1 MEKSPLIYW
10 FRNDLR
16 IQGNTG
22 LSNATASGHPVIPVF
37 IYDQASEGDWKYGSA
52 SKWWL
57 HHSLL
62 SLTKGLREFGSR
74 IIIRSGNSYDVLHQL
89 IKETGAAGV
98 YWNRKYEP
106 NIIERDKLIKKD
118 LREKGLIAKSFN
130 GSLLIE
136 PEDVLNKS
144 NNPFKVFTPFW
155 KQCLIHLQNNE
166 PKYPKP
172 INKSALNYSPKRLQ
186 GFEVSDLKLLP
197 GISWDTGIS
206 ASWNPGEAHA
216 LQRFDAFCTSGLESY
231 DSKRDIPSLSGT
243 SRLSPHLH
251 FGEISPIQIWH
262 FLNNHFPDK
271 SWIHSTFISEIG
283 WREFAYNQL
292 YHFNQIT
299 QHPLKNQFSSFPWEN
314 NQEHLEAWQEGR
326 TGFPIVDAGM
336 KELWSTGWMHNRVRM
351 IAASFLVK
359 QLLIPWQKGSLW
371 FWDTL
376 VDADL
381 ASNSLGWQW
390 VSGCGADAAPYF
402 RIFNPVLQGEKFDP
416 DGIYIK
422 KWLPELK
429 NFPRKFI
436 HKPWELSK
444 SHQSEIGCL
453 LGKDYPLPIVDLKNA
468 RTRALTAYKSL
479 G

>member
-136 PEDVLNKS
+136 PEEVLNKS

-166 PKYPKP
+166 PKHPKP
-172 INKSALNYSPKRLQ
+172 INK
-186 GFEVSDLKLLP
+186 
-197 GISWDTGIS
+197 
-206 ASWNPGEAHA
+206 
-216 LQRFDAFCTSGLESY
+216 
-231 DSKRDIPSLSGT
+231 
-243 SRLSPHLH
+243 
-251 FGEISPIQIWH
+251 
-262 FLNNHFPDK
+262 
-271 SWIHSTFISEIG
+271 
-283 WREFAYNQL
+283 
-292 YHFNQIT
+292 
-299 QHPLKNQFSSFPWEN
+299 
-314 NQEHLEAWQEGR
+314 
-326 TGFPIVDAGM
+326 
-336 KELWSTGWMHNRVRM
+336 
-351 IAASFLVK
+351 
-359 QLLIPWQKGSLW
+359 
-371 FWDTL
+371 
-376 VDADL
+376 
-381 ASNSLGWQW
+381 
-390 VSGCGADAAPYF
+390 
-402 RIFNPVLQGEKFDP
+402 
-416 DGIYIK
+416 
-422 KWLPELK
+422 
-429 NFPRKFI
+429 
-436 HKPWELSK
+436 
-444 SHQSEIGCL
+444 
-453 LGKDYPLPIVDLKNA
+453 
-468 RTRALTAYKSL
+468 
-479 G
+479 